1 MPPIMFFSNFPISYA
16 RWASTPIMY
25 QQCNCDNG
33 NNKWLNWW
41 MMSEMVK
48 NIGQMFR
55 KPEKQPPIPYA
66 YNPYQQYTQ
75 PYQTMYPYVNLNNTQ
90 QYPLTEQDEGLREL
104 QEAYKNCKTKFSF
117 VKVNDKYIAID
128 KDGKRIKADTAEE
141 LMDLI
146 DAKVDGGGG
155 LKPEEEV
162 PPAEEVPPV
171 DEGNDPPTDP
181 PKRTVVPQ
189 GWVNGKSLLDVDS
202 KHKNLKHG
210 DNDFYSNRQVI
221 LHSKDN
227 AAETTIDLLLLNS
240 DLEIKDQA
248 KRNQLKQT
256 LIDANPS
263 IYDEDGK
270 LLDGVTGETL
280 NKKLDVPTAEILKRT
295 FAATEKKSPK
305 NSTIGKIKHN
315 IIVDEISYSEGVE
328 WKSGNKFYKNQEGS
342 WSDWDRDGYFL
353 IQGNKFTLKVLQI
366 SESNVSMGKEI
377 TVGDEVDYG
386 ELLGTSEYI
395 NREKPIFKL
404 DNGNVTFRGDYDTK
418 YEMQNSE
425 GKGIGKVYAKNGKTV
440 FLSYNDNKE
449 YDMAEIMAGNIE
461 LLSFWNIKK

>member
-66 YNPYQQYTQ
+66 YNPYQQYVN

-90 QYPLTEQDEGLREL
+90 QYPLAEQDEGLRDL

-162 PPAEEVPPV
+162 PPAEEVPPI

-181 PKRTVVPQ
+181 SGNEGNLAYSGSYKKEH
-189 GWVNGKSLLDVDS
+189 WNGHFQNFDKFKKLYGADLSASGILKKYLDAHFEYNAESDEY
-202 KHKNLKHG
+202 KNLEK
-210 DNDFYSNRQVI
+210 DFI
-221 LHSKDN
+221 
-227 AAETTIDLLLLNS
+227 
-240 DLEIKDQA
+240 
-248 KRNQLKQT
+248 KRN
-256 LIDANPS
+256 PS
-263 IYDEDGK
+263 LFENDGK
-270 LLDGVTGETL
+270 AKYTKETL
-280 NKKLDVPTAEILKRT
+280 TEDILKKLDLPLNHYIVSDYKLTRKNNSTSNNANGNNKFDFKNDPKHYTAENIAEALQEYDNTIGGEAPKYINYPFYSKKTEETEKVKDILKDSI
-295 FAATEKKSPK
+295 KV
-305 NSTIGKIKHN
+305 TIKGN
-315 IIVDEISYSEGVE
+315 DLIV
-328 WKSGNKFYKNQEGS
+328 
-342 WSDWDRDGYFL
+342 
-353 IQGNKFTLKVLQI
+353 
-366 SESNVSMGKEI
+366 
-377 TVGDEVDYG
+377 EVDYKG
-386 ELLGTSEYI
+386 NG
-395 NREKPIFKL
+395 PQKL
-404 DNGNVTFRGDYDTK
+404 WHWKMTYKDC
-418 YEMQNSE
+418 
-425 GKGIGKVYAKNGKTV
+425 AKNGVNKPM
-440 FLSYNDNKE
+440 SEIYKDIIEGYNR
-449 YDMAEIMAGNIE
+449 
-461 LLSFWNIKK
+461 WW